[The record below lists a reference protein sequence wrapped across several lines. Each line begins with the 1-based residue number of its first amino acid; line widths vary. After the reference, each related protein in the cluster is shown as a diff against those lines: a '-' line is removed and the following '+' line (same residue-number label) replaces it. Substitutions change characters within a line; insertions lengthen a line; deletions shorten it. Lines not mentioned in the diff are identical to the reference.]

1 MLELTGPGLRVPLGA
16 SVLLYSCHTVLL
28 RQCEVLGG
36 VPEAEQTGGLLRLF
50 GFFIAFLRVGSNLGP
65 PYRPAAVASSGLI
78 ALLVAQI
85 VCLAAFEKMGE
96 LAACRDGKLWWG
108 EACGGVPGA
117 GAGWWPWVQVPGSFR
132 ASHNTHLQ
140 LNSRQS

>member
-16 SVLLYSCHTVLL
+16 SVLLYSCYIVLL

-50 GFFIAFLRVGSNLGP
+50 GFFITFLRIGSNLEP
-65 PYRPAAVASSGLI
+65 PYRLAAVASSGFI

-96 LAACRDGKLWWG
+96 LAACRDGKL
-108 EACGGVPGA
+108 
-117 GAGWWPWVQVPGSFR
+117 
-132 ASHNTHLQ
+132 
-140 LNSRQS
+140 